1 MCFEKQVVRS
11 DVQTNPL
18 FRTKKLLHA
27 RSGFKNNK
35 IITCR
40 KDRKSYSWQLGEH
53 EKLYPDLTFHHFG
66 FYQQTVCVFCI
77 PTTDRQTE
85 RVRKKGERE
94 GEREGRER
102 ERETER
108 ERDRD
113 RPDTDRERETET
125 ETETQREREIDTD
138 FH

>member
-18 FRTKKLLHA
+18 FRTKKPLHDG
-27 RSGFKNNK
+27 SGFKNNK
-35 IITCR
+35 IITRR

-66 FYQQTVCVFCI
+66 FYQQTVCVFCT
-77 PTTDRQTE
+77 PTTDRQTETE

-102 ERETER
+102 ETETDRHRHRQRER
-108 ERDRD
+108 QRQRDRD
-113 RPDTDRERETET
+113 
-125 ETETQREREIDTD
+125 
-138 FH
+138 